1 MSHQLFFENSLTKTD
16 PSILEAVKNE
26 YHRQN
31 DQIELIASENIVSRA
46 VLEAQGTILTNKY
59 AEGYSGKRYYG
70 GCEHVDVVED
80 ICIDRVKKLFGAEY
94 ANVQVHSGS
103 QANQAVFLA
112 LLKPGDTIM
121 GMSLAAGGHL
131 THGAPPNESGK
142 WFNAIQYGV
151 KKEDA
156 LIDYDEVESLAKEH
170 KPKLII
176 AGGSSYPRIIDFKKF
191 KDIADSVGSLFLVD
205 MAHFAGLVATK
216 QYPNPLEFADIVTTT
231 THKTLRGP
239 RGGLVLTNNPDF
251 AKKINSAVFPGL
263 QGGPLMHVICAKAV
277 AFGEALKP
285 EFKTYISNV
294 IENAK
299 ILSEVMIERGLDV
312 VSGGTDTHLTL
323 VDLRPKKLTGKA
335 AERSLENAGITCN
348 KNGVPF
354 DPQSPFV
361 TSGIRL
367 GTPAGTS
374 RGFGVKEFKMIGNFI
389 GDVLDGLASNLD
401 NNSKIEN
408 EIKLKVKSL
417 CDRFPIYSS
426 VIS

>member
-1 MSHQLFFENSLTKTD
+1 MSEQLFFESSLTKTD
-16 PSILEAVKNE
+16 PAVIEAVKSE
-26 YHRQN
+26 FHRQN
-31 DQIELIASENIVSRA
+31 DQIELIASENIVSKA

-59 AEGYSGKRYYG
+59 AEGYPGKRYYG
-70 GCEHVDVVED
+70 GCEHVDVVEE
-80 ICIDRVKKLFGAEY
+80 ICIDRAKKLFNAGF

-151 KKEDA
+151 KRDDA
-156 LIDYDEVESLAKEH
+156 LIDFNEVESLAKEH

-191 KDIADSVGSLFLVD
+191 KEIADAVGALFLVD

-216 QYPNPLEFADIVTTT
+216 QYPNPLEYADVVTTT

-239 RGGLVLTNNPDF
+239 RGGLVLTNNKDF

-277 AFGEALKP
+277 AFGEALQP
-285 EFKTYISNV
+285 NFVDYIKNV
-294 IENAK
+294 ITNAQ
-299 ILSEVMIERGLDV
+299 ILSEVMIQRGLQV

-323 VDLRPKKLTGKA
+323 VDLRPKNLTGKD

-367 GTPAGTS
+367 GSPAGTS
-374 RGFGVKEFKMIGNFI
+374 RGFGNEEFKLIGNLI
-389 GDVLDGLASNLD
+389 GDVLDGLEK
-401 NNSKIEN
+401 NNEN
-408 EIKLKVKSL
+408 NELVEKEVKNKVKNL
-417 CDRFPIYSS
+417 CDKFPIYTS
-426 VIS
+426 VI